1 MNQDKV
7 PSSRQPATKLA
18 LVLALGFLL
27 GILLLPWLQNW
38 FFGIDTEPRL
48 ITPRGELAA
57 EEQSIVELFRQSS
70 PSVVYITTLT
80 RQINP
85 WTRYARDIPRGTGS
99 GFIWD
104 KQGNIVTNFHVL
116 EGATSAR
123 ITLHDHKS
131 YPATLVGASA
141 EHDLAV
147 IRINAPAHRL
157 RPVSIGTSL
166 DLQVG
171 QRVFAIGNPFG
182 LDQTLTTGII
192 SALTRSIEGVGG
204 LPIEGMIQTDAAI
217 NPGNSGGPLL
227 DSAGRLIGVNTA
239 IFSPSGAYAGIGFAV
254 PVDSVN
260 QVVPSII
267 AHGRYVRPQLGIVVD
282 DAINRVITRQLGV
295 QGLVVLD
302 VRPGT
307 AAASA
312 GLRGTRQNLDG
323 SLVPGDIIQQ
333 MDEQTIRNTN
343 DFLQALDRYQPDD
356 TVTLS
361 VLRNTKVQK
370 IQVQLQ

>member
-1 MNQDKV
+1 
-7 PSSRQPATKLA
+7 
-18 LVLALGFLL
+18 
-27 GILLLPWLQNW
+27 
-38 FFGIDTEPRL
+38 
-48 ITPRGELAA
+48 
-57 EEQSIVELFRQSS
+57 
-70 PSVVYITTLT
+70 
-80 RQINP
+80 
-85 WTRYARDIPRGTGS
+85 
-99 GFIWD
+99 
-104 KQGNIVTNFHVL
+104 
-116 EGATSAR
+116 
-123 ITLHDHKS
+123 
-131 YPATLVGASA
+131 
-141 EHDLAV
+141 
-147 IRINAPAHRL
+147 
-157 RPVSIGTSL
+157 
-166 DLQVG
+166 VG

-192 SALTRSIEGVGG
+192 SALNRSIEGVGG

-312 GLRGTRQNLDG
+312 GLRGTRQNPDG

-333 MDEQTIRNTN
+333 MDEQTIRNSN
-343 DFLQALDRYQPDD
+343 DFLKALDRYQPGD

-361 VLRNTKVQK
+361 ILRNNNVQK
-370 IQVQLQ
+370 IQAQLQ

>member
-7 PSSRQPATKLA
+7 PSSRRLTAKLA

-27 GILLLPWLQNW
+27 GVLLLPRLQTW
-38 FFGIDTEPRL
+38 FYGIDTEPRL

-57 EEQSIVELFRQSS
+57 AEQSIIELFRQSS

-104 KQGNIVTNFHVL
+104 KQGHIVTNFHVL
-116 EGATSAR
+116 EGASSAK
-123 ITLHDHKS
+123 ITLYDHKT
-131 YPATLVGASA
+131 YPATLVGASS

-147 IRINAPAHRL
+147 VRINAPTHRL
-157 RPVSIGTSL
+157 RPVPIGTSL

-171 QRVFAIGNPFG
+171 QKVFAIGNPFG
-182 LDQTLTTGII
+182 LDQTLTTGVI
-192 SALTRSIEGVGG
+192 SALNRSIEGVGG
-204 LPIEGMIQTDAAI
+204 LPIDGMIQTDAAI

-239 IFSPSGAYAGIGFAV
+239 IFSPSGAYAGIGFAA

-282 DAINRVITRQLGV
+282 DAINRAITRQLGV

-312 GLRGTRQNLDG
+312 GLRGTTQNWDG
-323 SLVPGDIIQQ
+323 SLVPGDIVQQ
-333 MDEQTIRNTN
+333 IDERTIHNTN
-343 DFLQALDRYQPDD
+343 DFLKALDQHQPGD

-361 VLRNTKVQK
+361 ILRNDSVKK